1 MSRAPA
7 CAGIVLCVLSSV
19 PPAYAQARTPREV
32 VDAVVRDGPRAAAIR
47 AEVDVIRREQEARLA
62 FPNPAVAYS
71 REGAGFTEFLQ
82 VEQPLP
88 IFGVRGA
95 LARAGVAATA
105 AAEAERDARLWD
117 LRAEASALVSRLQA
131 AERRAAH
138 AAADLAEADRIA
150 AMLRVREQEGESSR
164 FDRLRAEQ
172 ERAELRRAAL
182 DADVDAAAARASLQ
196 ALLPV
201 GFAVTSVT
209 GDLAVPVPTAAAPV
223 LDAAALLQRA
233 HGSRAELRALRAAA
247 ELAGV
252 EGDLARRERWP
263 SLSVSGGMKRA
274 DDGDGREAGGIVGLT
289 LAVPLFDTGARLRA
303 RWTAE
308 AARLDAE
315 RAALERQVDAE
326 IARAAG
332 ALARRE
338 RARVDEASEAP
349 ASELAAT
356 AEVAYREGEIGIV
369 ELVDAMRTA
378 SRARMREVDLALELR
393 LAQIALE
400 RAVGEVLWP

>member
-7 CAGIVLCVLSSV
+7 CAGIALSVLFTVS
-19 PPAYAQARTPREV
+19 PAHAQARLPREV
-32 VDAVVRDGPRAAAIR
+32 VAAAVRDGPRAAAIR
-47 AEVDVIRREQEARLA
+47 AEVEVTRREQQARLA

-95 LARAGVAATA
+95 LARAGVAATT

-131 AERRAAH
+131 AGRREAI
-138 AAADLAEADRIA
+138 AAADLADADRIV
-150 AMLRVREQEGESSR
+150 AMLRAREQAGESSR

-172 ERAELRRAAL
+172 ERAERRRTAV
-182 DADVDAAAARASLQ
+182 DAGVDAAAARAALQ
-196 ALLPV
+196 ALLPS
-201 GFAVTSVT
+201 GFALTSLA
-209 GDLAVPVPTAAAPV
+209 GDLVEPAATAAAP
-223 LDAAALLQRA
+223 AAADLLRRA
-233 HGSRAELRALRAAA
+233 RGSRADLRALIAAA
-247 ELAGV
+247 GSAGA
-252 EGDLARRERWP
+252 EGHLARRERWP

-274 DDGDGREAGGIVGLT
+274 DDGDGRETGGILGLT

-315 RAALERQVDAE
+315 RAALEQQVDAE
-326 IARAAG
+326 IARAAD

-378 SRARMREVDLALELR
+378 SRARLREVDLALEFR

>member
-7 CAGIVLCVLSSV
+7 SAGIALCVLSSV
-19 PPAYAQARTPREV
+19 SPAYAQARTPRQV

-47 AEVDVIRREQEARLA
+47 AEVEVARREQQARLA
-62 FPNPAVAYS
+62 FPNPAIAYS

-105 AAEAERDARLWD
+105 AAEAERDARLWI

-131 AERRAAH
+131 AERRAAI
-138 AAADLAEADRIA
+138 ATADLAEADRIA

-172 ERAELRRAAL
+172 ERAELRRTAL
-182 DADVDAAAARASLQ
+182 EADVDAGAARAALQ
-196 ALLPV
+196 ALLPPE
-201 GFAVTSVT
+201 FPVTSLA
-209 GDLAVPVPTAAAPV
+209 GDLAESVPAGATPLLEAR
-223 LDAAALLQRA
+223 ALQQRA
-233 HGSRAELRALRAAA
+233 RASRPELRALRAAA
-247 ELAGV
+247 EQAGA

-263 SLSVSGGMKRA
+263 VLTVSGGMKRA
-274 DDGDGREAGGIVGLT
+274 DEEDRRETGGIAGLT

-315 RAALERQVDAE
+315 RAALEREVDAE
-326 IARAAG
+326 IARAAE

-338 RARVDEASEAP
+338 RVRSAEAAETP
-349 ASELAAT
+349 AAELASA
-356 AEVAYREGEIGIV
+356 AEVAYREGEIGVV

-378 SRARMREVDLALELR
+378 SRARQREVDLALEFR

>member
-7 CAGIVLCVLSSV
+7 CAGIALCVLSSAS
-19 PPAYAQARTPREV
+19 PAYAQARTAREV
-32 VDAVVRDGPRAAAIR
+32 VDAVVRDGPRAVAIR
-47 AEVDVIRREQEARLA
+47 AEVEVTRREQQARLA
-62 FPNPAVAYS
+62 FPNPAIAYS
-71 REGAGFTEFLQ
+71 REGAGYTEFLQ

-117 LRAEASALVSRLQA
+117 LRAEASALVTRLLA
-131 AERRAAH
+131 AERRAAM

-172 ERAELRRAAL
+172 ERAELRRAAT
-182 DADVDAAAARASLQ
+182 DADVDAGAARAALL
-196 ALLPV
+196 ALLPAE
-201 GFAVTSVT
+201 FTVTSLT
-209 GDLAVPVPTAAAPV
+209 GDLVAPSPAPTSA
-223 LDAAALLQRA
+223 LDRATLLQRA
-233 HGSRAELRALRAAA
+233 RGSRAELRAFRAAA
-247 ELAGV
+247 ERAGV

-263 SLSVSGGMKRA
+263 SLAVSGGMKRA
-274 DDGDGREAGGIVGLT
+274 DEGDGRETGGILGLT
-289 LAVPLFDTGARLRA
+289 LAVPVFDTGARLRS
-303 RWTAE
+303 RWIAE

-326 IARAAG
+326 IARAAD
-332 ALARRE
+332 ALARRD
-338 RARVDEASEAP
+338 RARAAEAAETP
-349 ASELAAT
+349 AAELMST

-369 ELVDAMRTA
+369 ELVDALRTA
-378 SRARMREVDLALELR
+378 SRARMRGVDLALELR